1 MNKNKQKE
9 RSKPQTEALLNST
22 PTLQLKQGSIPNI
35 VVLAIISLIG
45 FLIYSN
51 SFDCSFHFDD
61 RNNIML
67 NLAIRDMSDLGAIW
81 NHSHNRFLP
90 FYSFAINYNWSELD
104 VSTYHYFNLCVHLI
118 NAILVW
124 WLTLLIFSRPIFAGT
139 KLSEGKRIIAFL
151 VAMLFVCHP
160 LATQSV
166 TYIVQRMASMAAL
179 FYFLAVIFYLKARI
193 SNSGRRIIYFLVFLL
208 AAISALLCK
217 ENSYTLPLTIIFCE
231 VFFLQTRG
239 TKIQIKNYKF
249 LAVIGFL
256 LVMVF
261 LIISNFSFSVLNP
274 KPPTGGTDYTVT
286 SMNYLFTQFKVIPQ
300 YIRLL
305 ILPYNQNLDHDI
317 DPSLSFFNV
326 GTIMG
331 FLFLLSLI
339 VLAIYVFNKNRIL
352 SFGIF
357 WFFINLLIESSIIP
371 IEDVMFEHRTYL
383 PSFGFF
389 LAVVPVVYHFLYSK
403 NKYLTYLIFLIII
416 GTYATLTYQRNNVW
430 KDELSLWQDVVSKS
444 PNKARPY
451 LNRGVSYWSI
461 GNWKDAMADYN
472 QAIKLNPKYYSAAY
486 WNLGIAQSKFNQWE
500 QSIDNFTK
508 AIEIYPTYFDAFQG
522 RAIAYGSLN
531 RFPEAIKDFNYA
543 LQLKPNDPNA
553 YYNRGNINLMQKKWS
568 EAEADFTAV
577 LKLNPTFLDAY
588 TNRANVYVNLQAWD
602 KALADFSS
610 AISINPEYEKAYIN
624 RALVYTNLK
633 QNENAIADYTKLIHL
648 NSNNPD
654 NYLRRGAL
662 YSEQKQYEKAYA
674 DFDRLVKIQ
683 PQNKYGTDMKAY
695 LSRLLGK

>member
-1 MNKNKQKE
+1 
-9 RSKPQTEALLNST
+9 
-22 PTLQLKQGSIPNI
+22 
-35 VVLAIISLIG
+35 
-45 FLIYSN
+45 
-51 SFDCSFHFDD
+51 
-61 RNNIML
+61 
-67 NLAIRDMSDLGAIW
+67 
-81 NHSHNRFLP
+81 
-90 FYSFAINYNWSELD
+90 
-104 VSTYHYFNLCVHLI
+104 
-118 NAILVW
+118 
-124 WLTLLIFSRPIFAGT
+124 
-139 KLSEGKRIIAFL
+139 
-151 VAMLFVCHP
+151 
-160 LATQSV
+160 
-166 TYIVQRMASMAAL
+166 
-179 FYFLAVIFYLKARI
+179 
-193 SNSGRRIIYFLVFLL
+193 
-208 AAISALLCK
+208 
-217 ENSYTLPLTIIFCE
+217 
-231 VFFLQTRG
+231 
-239 TKIQIKNYKF
+239 
-249 LAVIGFL
+249 
-256 LVMVF
+256 
-261 LIISNFSFSVLNP
+261 
-274 KPPTGGTDYTVT
+274 
-286 SMNYLFTQFKVIPQ
+286 
-300 YIRLL
+300 
-305 ILPYNQNLDHDI
+305 LPYNQNLDHDI